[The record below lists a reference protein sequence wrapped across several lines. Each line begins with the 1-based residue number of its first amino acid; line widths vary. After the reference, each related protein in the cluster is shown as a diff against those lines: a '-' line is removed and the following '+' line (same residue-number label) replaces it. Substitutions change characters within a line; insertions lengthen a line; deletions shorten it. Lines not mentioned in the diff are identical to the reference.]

1 MKTVT
6 LEELKNSTEAI
17 VRGAISERT
26 VITDHGQVVAEIK
39 AIGPPT
45 TGKRFPPGHWESIP
59 RPTID
64 VDSTDI
70 VSADRDG

>member
-6 LEELKNSTEAI
+6 LEELRDSTEAI

-39 AIGPPT
+39 AICPPMAE
-45 TGKRFPPGHWESIP
+45 KRFPPGHWESIP
-59 RPTID
+59 RPKID

>member
-6 LEELKNSTEAI
+6 LEALKNSSEAI

-39 AIGPPT
+39 AIG
-45 TGKRFPPGHWESIP
+45 RQ
-59 RPTID
+59 
-64 VDSTDI
+64 
-70 VSADRDG
+70 